1 MDQMKQRF
9 VNSIASRLSAAPDGT
24 AKAEL
29 VEELSDNLYQRFEE
43 MTAAGMDKAAAFDAA
58 LDDLGDTGELVDYL
72 KSLAPDEGLPR
83 PEPAPGKDED
93 QAWSG
98 MDDLLGDVNDIV
110 SAAME
115 QAGAALSQA
124 KDALKKAAQKGG
136 WRSADGSFELHVDS
150 RDDDHGAH
158 PYDEGHEDVSADEE
172 APEHQGGV
180 FSYSFGFDKAKGG
193 FFVQRDGWDGES
205 VPAGGLRGID
215 VQVSGDVTVRLSGD
229 DADEIRLDGDTG
241 KLEVRVTDRGVLA
254 IRQGR
259 TAASSFFFQR
269 GLDAADVE
277 LYLPHRRFEFLQV
290 STASGDVEVERG
302 VETDRLSVRTT
313 SGSLRARP
321 DCCGAL
327 YFKSS
332 SGDVEADGLTGT
344 AQADTVSGD
353 IRLDGHLEH
362 AKLHTV
368 SGDVE
373 LSGSFQTAEL
383 TTVSGDIRTETAIL
397 PLSAAL
403 TSKSGDCGLRVP
415 DGTPF
420 TVEFRTISGE
430 FRSRLPL
437 TRTSGGALYLGGGE
451 NRLTMNSISG
461 DLMLDQF

>member
-9 VNSIASRLSAAPDGT
+9 VNAVASRLSAAPDST

-29 VEELSDNLYQRFEE
+29 VEELSDNLYQRFTE
-43 MTAAGMDKAAAFDAA
+43 MTAAGMDEAAAFDAA

-83 PEPAPGKDED
+83 PEPDPGKDGE

-136 WRSADGSFELHVDS
+136 WRSADGSFELYVDD
-150 RDDDHGAH
+150 RDDG
-158 PYDEGHEDVSADEE
+158 PGPRPSGGEHEDVSADEE
-172 APEHQGGV
+172 APEHEGGV
-180 FSYSFGFDKAKGG
+180 SYSFGYDKAKGG
-193 FFVQRDGWDGES
+193 FFFQRDGWDGES

-229 DADEIRLDGDTG
+229 DADEVRLGGDTG

-277 LYLPHRRFEFLQV
+277 LYLPRRRFVFLQV
-290 STASGDVEVERG
+290 STARGDVEVERG
-302 VETDRLSVRTT
+302 VEADRLSVRTT
-313 SGSLRARP
+313 SGSLRAQP

-353 IRLDGHLEH
+353 IRLDGHLEY

-383 TTVSGDIRTETAIL
+383 TTVSGDIRAETAIL

-403 TSKSGDCGLRVP
+403 TSKSGDCDLRVP
-415 DGTPF
+415 VGTPF
-420 TVEFRTISGE
+420 TMAFKTISGE

-451 NRLTMNSISG
+451 NRLTMNSVSG
-461 DLMLDQF
+461 DLTLEQF

>member
-1 MDQMKQRF
+1 MKDRKQEF
-9 VNSIASRLSAAPDGT
+9 VNAVAERLAAAPESA

-29 VEELSDNLYQRFEE
+29 AEELGDNLYQRFTE
-43 MTAAGMDKAAAFDAA
+43 MTAAGMDESAAFAKA
-58 LDDLGDTGELVDYL
+58 MDDLGDTGELVDYL
-72 KSLAPDEGLPR
+72 KSLAPDEQLPPPTGHGGAR
-83 PEPAPGKDED
+83 GGA
-93 QAWSG
+93 QSG
-98 MDDLLGDVNDIV
+98 IAGLLGSVNDVV

-115 QAGAALSQA
+115 TAAAALAQA
-124 KDALKKAAQKGG
+124 KEAVKEASESGA
-136 WRSADGSFELHVDS
+136 WRSADGSFEFHVDGY
-150 RDDDHGAH
+150 DDDHGAH
-158 PYDEGHEDVSADEE
+158 PRGEDREGGTDGRGFA
-172 APEHQGGV
+172 
-180 FSYSFGFDKAKGG
+180 FG
-193 FFVQRDGWDGES
+193 DGENFS
-205 VPAGGLRGID
+205 AAVSGGTGRGDGAGTAVDPDRPIPADGLRGID
-215 VQVSGDVTVRLSGD
+215 VQTVNGDVTFRARQD
-229 DADEIRLDGDTG
+229 DADEITLLGDTG
-241 KLEVRVTDRGVLA
+241 KLEARITDRGVLA

-277 LYLPHRRFEFLQV
+277 LYLPRRRFEFLQV

>member
-9 VNSIASRLSAAPDGT
+9 VNSVASRLSAAPDST

-29 VEELSDNLYQRFEE
+29 VEELSDNLYQRFTE
-43 MTAAGMDKAAAFDAA
+43 MTAAGMDEAAAFDAA

-83 PEPAPGKDED
+83 PEPDPGKDEE

-136 WRSADGSFELHVDS
+136 WRSADGSFELHVDD
-150 RDDDHGAH
+150 RDGGRGPRFYSEA
-158 PYDEGHEDVSADEE
+158 HEDVSADEE
-172 APEHQGGV
+172 APEHEGGI
-180 FSYSFGFDKAKGG
+180 SYSFGFNTDKGG
-193 FFVQRDGWDGES
+193 FFFQRDGWDGES
-205 VPAGGLRGID
+205 VPADGLRGID

-229 DADEIRLDGDTG
+229 DADEIRLEGDTG

-277 LYLPHRRFEFLQV
+277 LYLPRRRFEFLQV

-373 LSGSFQTAEL
+373 LSGSFHTAEL
-383 TTVSGDIRTETAIL
+383 TTVSGDIRAETAIL

-415 DGTPF
+415 GGTPF
-420 TVEFRTISGE
+420 TVAFKTISGE

-451 NRLTMNSISG
+451 NRLTMNSVSG
-461 DLMLDQF
+461 DLTLERF

>member
-9 VNSIASRLSAAPDGT
+9 VNAVASRLSAAPDGT

-43 MTAAGMDKAAAFDAA
+43 MTAAGMDESAAFDAA

-83 PEPAPGKDED
+83 PEPAPGNDED

-136 WRSADGSFELHVDS
+136 WRSADGSFELHVDI

-158 PYDEGHEDVSADEE
+158 PYDEDREDVLDDEE
-172 APEHQGGV
+172 APEHEGGV
-180 FSYSFGFDKAKGG
+180 SYSFGFDKAKGG

-277 LYLPHRRFEFLQV
+277 LYLPRRRFEFLQV
-290 STASGDVEVERG
+290 STASGDVELGGIFGDALRVNRAGGHRQRGYPAGRPSGAREAPHRQRRRGALRLLPDGGAHHRLRRHPDGDRHPPSVRRPHQQVRRLRPPGAGRHALHRG
-302 VETDRLSVRTT
+302 VPDHQRRVPLPPAPDPHQRRRPLSGRR
-313 SGSLRARP
+313 GKPADDELHQRRP
-321 DCCGAL
+321 DAGSILSTKFL
-327 YFKSS
+327 YNFKTKRRIFS
-332 SGDVEADGLTGT
+332 SGRCIIA
-344 AQADTVSGD
+344 S
-353 IRLDGHLEH
+353 
-362 AKLHTV
+362 
-368 SGDVE
+368 
-373 LSGSFQTAEL
+373 
-383 TTVSGDIRTETAIL
+383 
-397 PLSAAL
+397 
-403 TSKSGDCGLRVP
+403 
-415 DGTPF
+415 
-420 TVEFRTISGE
+420 
-430 FRSRLPL
+430 
-437 TRTSGGALYLGGGE
+437 
-451 NRLTMNSISG
+451 
-461 DLMLDQF
+461 

>member
-9 VNSIASRLSAAPDGT
+9 VNAVANRLSAAPDGT

-29 VEELSDNLYQRFEE
+29 VEELSDNLYQRFME
-43 MTAAGMDKAAAFDAA
+43 MTAAGMDEAAAFDAA

-72 KSLAPDEGLPR
+72 KSLPPDEGLPR
-83 PEPAPGKDED
+83 PEPDPGKDEE

-136 WRSADGSFELHVDS
+136 WRSADGSFELHVDD

-158 PYDEGHEDVSADEE
+158 PYGEDHEDVSADEE
-172 APEHQGGV
+172 APEREGGV
-180 FSYSFGFDKAKGG
+180 SYSFGFDTDKGG
-193 FFVQRDGWDGES
+193 FFFQRDGWDGES
-205 VPAGGLRGID
+205 VPADGLRGID

-277 LYLPHRRFEFLQV
+277 LYLPRRRFEFLQV

-302 VETDRLSVRTT
+302 VETDRLSVRTA

-344 AQADTVSGD
+344 AQADTTSGD
-353 IRLDGHLEH
+353 IRLDGHLEY
-362 AKLHTV
+362 AMLRTA
-368 SGDVE
+368 SGDIE

-383 TTVSGDIRTETAIL
+383 TTLSGDVRAETAIL

-403 TSKSGDCGLRVP
+403 TSKSGDCDLRVP
-415 DGTPF
+415 GGTPF
-420 TVEFRTISGE
+420 TVAFKTISGE

-451 NRLTMNSISG
+451 NRLTLSSVSG
-461 DLMLDQF
+461 DLTLDQF